1 MPGVSYYQVLGV
13 EPDATPAAI
22 KAAWRQAT
30 DKFEPGQRSGQFR
43 LFNEAADVLLDP
55 DRRAEYDE
63 EIGAGAPG
71 AASAPVRVEKES
83 AAPRAMTATTTA
95 TAVADLPVTRTLT
108 QAGHEARGRRGRT
121 QRQSDAAPGVPAWT
135 IAMLSVLLVAALI
148 VGGVFTLNNHQQ
160 SQVQDAGDS
169 ASAAAQRALPVIL
182 SYDYRHLQAD
192 RNQAVR
198 FMTPRYKR
206 EYTTTFDKL
215 ITSSDSRPGPAV
227 QTKAVVRAS
236 VENVGVVSAQTDR
249 VRVIA
254 FLNQTTAK
262 GSTAP
267 ELSLNRLTVTMAK
280 SGNAWLVENIT
291 SY

>member
-13 EPDATPAAI
+13 EPDASPATI
-22 KAAWRQAT
+22 KAAWRHAT

-63 EIGAGAPG
+63 EIGAAPRG
-71 AASAPVRVEKES
+71 AASTPV
-83 AAPRAMTATTTA
+83 AG
-95 TAVADLPVTRTLT
+95 LPVTHTLT
-108 QAGHEARGRRGRT
+108 QAGHPRRERGPRT
-121 QRQSDAAPGVPAWT
+121 ADSGPGVPAWT
-135 IAMLSVLLVAALI
+135 IAVLSVLVVAVLV
-148 VGGVFTLNNHQQ
+148 VGAVFTLNNHQRSEVQ
-160 SQVQDAGDS
+160 SAGDS

-182 SYDYRHLQAD
+182 SYDYRHLPAD
-192 RNQAVR
+192 RDQAVR

-206 EYTTTFDKL
+206 EYTATFNKL
-215 ITSSDSRPGPAV
+215 ITSTTSKPGPAV
-227 QTKAVVRAS
+227 QTKAVVKAS

-249 VRVIA
+249 VRVIV

-262 GSTAP
+262 GSAAP

-280 SGNAWLVENIT
+280 SDNSWLVENIT